1 MTLPSRA
8 GDPPIP
14 PAPTAGGKTM
24 IEEQIRA
31 ATRDRAD
38 EITPDRIRPLVLTRP
53 VPVSSQDRGG
63 RRRRWIAPIAA
74 AAAVA
79 LIAAVVA
86 SVGAGHRGRASGS
99 APSSGGRP
107 HRTHPAGPTGRA
119 AARLDNEVL
128 GLFVPATGPQYTAGM
143 QLEGTIQALT
153 VTGTDR
159 CLARHGVTI
168 PVPPVASMA
177 ARYAD
182 NYVDNS
188 QFPGLARISRTHVFV
203 TATYLFQFRPAAG
216 QRQAFHRWFGSCQHS
231 ATARFAPLMSAGQ
244 QLNDRTWGTLMNR
257 AQTAPP
263 VRATLS
269 ALRACATRYGWPSN
283 PYGPPAGAIRSFS
296 DFANWVFGHLD
307 GAGSRGASAATMRR
321 LDRHWSVIFVR
332 CGRPTLAAQDRWLAA
347 AQIGFVR
354 QHQRQVR
361 AAEALARRAL
371 AQGQASP

>member
-1 MTLPSRA
+1 MSRLE
-8 GDPPIP
+8 D
-14 PAPTAGGKTM
+14 
-24 IEEQIRA
+24 QIRA

-53 VPVSSQDRGG
+53 VPVSGPGRGG

-86 SVGAGHRGRASGS
+86 SVGGGHHDRTSGS
-99 APSSGGRP
+99 ASPTRGRP
-107 HRTHPAGPTGRA
+107 HRVHPAGLSGRA

-168 PVPPVASMA
+168 PVPPAASLA
-177 ARYAD
+177 PRYAD

-203 TATYLFQFRPAAG
+203 PSTYLFQFRPAAG
-216 QRQAFHRWFGSCQHS
+216 QRQAFHRWFGSCQHD
-231 ATARFAPLMSAGQ
+231 AAARFAPLLAAGQ
-244 QLNDRTWGTLMNR
+244 QLNDRAWGTLMTR
-257 AQTAPP
+257 AATAGP
-263 VRATLS
+263 VRATLG
-269 ALRACATRYGWPSN
+269 ALRVCAARYGWPSN
-283 PYGPPAGAIRSFS
+283 PYGAPAGAIRSFG

-321 LDRHWSVIFVR
+321 LDRHWSVVFVR

-361 AAEALARRAL
+361 AAEALARRVL
-371 AQGQASP
+371 ARAQAPAG

>member
-1 MTLPSRA
+1 MSRL
-8 GDPPIP
+8 
-14 PAPTAGGKTM
+14 
-24 IEEQIRA
+24 EEQIRA

-53 VPVSSQDRGG
+53 GPVSSQGRGG

-86 SVGAGHRGRASGS
+86 SVGAGHHGRASGS

-107 HRTHPAGPTGRA
+107 HRTHPADRTGRT

-153 VTGTDR
+153 VTGTNR

-177 ARYAD
+177 PRYAD

-203 TATYLFQFRPAAG
+203 PSTYLFPFRPAAG
-216 QRQAFHRWFGSCQHS
+216 QRRAFHRWFGSCQR
-231 ATARFAPLMSAGQ
+231 AAAARFAPLQSAGQ
-244 QLNDRTWGTLMNR
+244 QLNDRTWGTLMTR

-269 ALRACATRYGWPSN
+269 ALRVCATRYGWPSN

-296 DFANWVFGHLD
+296 DFADWVFGHLD
-307 GAGSRGASAATMRR
+307 GAGSRGASGATMRR

-361 AAEALARRAL
+361 AAEALARRVL
-371 AQGQASP
+371 ARAQASP